1 MAPKA
6 SVKPKGP
13 SAEALAALRERLR
26 PGQGGGAAA
35 DGPTPATVRVP
46 RREETTTVAVPAAP
60 AAPAAAPAP
69 KAVNRQLIAD
79 FNCEV
84 PEPPQKK
91 KRALPAAERLEKA
104 AAEGGLSLPP
114 FPIAWE
120 NLDRLK
126 EFYKLTEEDT
136 AKLLLQVLGPDP
148 RATAFWSKYKGKAV
162 SKEPVAG
169 GNPKAVET
177 KSALDAVEASQ
188 KRSADTLDRCD
199 TMIQGPRGGCGQHG
213 EGRGGE
219 RGAEEAL
226 EAPQAC

>member
-1 MAPKA
+1 M
-6 SVKPKGP
+6 
-13 SAEALAALRERLR
+13 
-26 PGQGGGAAA
+26 
-35 DGPTPATVRVP
+35 
-46 RREETTTVAVPAAP
+46 
-60 AAPAAAPAP
+60 
-69 KAVNRQLIAD
+69 IAD

-148 RATAFWSKYKGKAV
+148 RAVSIDPEKYPEMVKLWNG
-162 SKEPVAG
+162 SRQE
-169 GNPKAVET
+169 
-177 KSALDAVEASQ
+177 S
-188 KRSADTLDRCD
+188 
-199 TMIQGPRGGCGQHG
+199 MI
-213 EGRGGE
+213 
-219 RGAEEAL
+219 
-226 EAPQAC
+226 